1 MTACTRPGDLEHRDL
16 RGTITYLE
24 EENARLRT
32 EIERLS
38 IDLAIRDGKIIAGQL
53 VIPEHRAHLC
63 RRSYLIG
70 YADALDNQA
79 SIAPE
84 GKKLA
89 AQGPITYPFGSLGEE
104 VQP

>member
-1 MTACTRPGDLEHRDL
+1 MTAAIRPGDFEERDL
-16 RGTITYLE
+16 RATVKIQDDEIT
-24 EENARLRT
+24 RLRT
-32 EIERLS
+32 EIDRLS
-38 IDLAIRDGKIIAGQL
+38 IDLCIRDGRIIGGQL

-79 SIAPE
+79 SIARENQRP
-84 GKKLA
+84 A
-89 AQGPITYPFGSLGEE
+89 AQGPITYPCGSLGEE

>member
-1 MTACTRPGDLEHRDL
+1 MTSAIRPGDLEERDL
-16 RGTITYLE
+16 RATVKMQDVEI
-24 EENARLRT
+24 ARLRT

-38 IDLAIRDGKIIAGQL
+38 IDLGIRDGKIIAGQL

-70 YADALDNQA
+70 YADALDNQT
-79 SIAPE
+79 SIAREAKRP
-84 GKKLA
+84 A
-89 AQGPITYPFGSLGEE
+89 AQGPITYPCGSLGEE

>member
-1 MTACTRPGDLEHRDL
+1 MTAAIRPGDLEERDL
-16 RGTITYLE
+16 RGTIKLLE
-24 EENARLRT
+24 DENARLRT

-38 IDLAIRDGKIIAGQL
+38 IDLSIRDGRIIGGQL

-70 YADALDNQA
+70 YADALDTQA
-79 SIAPE
+79 SIARENQRP
-84 GKKLA
+84 A
-89 AQGPITYPFGSLGEE
+89 AQGPITYPCGSLGEE